1 MARHTNATVTVLH
14 VVPPKRHDE
23 AATLGAKNQVEKTF
37 AEPGKQSPVQF
48 KVVEHYSPVTAVL
61 DEARDTDLIVIGVSE
76 EWGLESQLLGW
87 RPQRIADESPSSLL
101 IVRKFAQAP
110 QPSPSVLNV
119 APVTQ
124 VAPLHNA

>member
-1 MARHTNATVTVLH
+1 
-14 VVPPKRHDE
+14 
-23 AATLGAKNQVEKTF
+23 VEKTF

-61 DEARDTDLIVIGVSE
+61 DEAQDADLIVIGVSE

-101 IVRKFAQAP
+101 IVRKFGQAP
-110 QPSPSVLNV
+110 QAQASTTVMQPQPSGVV
-119 APVTQ
+119 ASATTSQ
-124 VAPLHNA
+124 T